1 MVSAGF
7 VALLLDLLGRKAI
20 PTARL
25 GVALILGM
33 TLQKLSYGQ
42 ARWLDNSAGAAIF
55 PPPTAFND
63 P

>member
-25 GVALILGM
+25 GVELILGM
-33 TLQKLSYGQ
+33 TLQKLS
-42 ARWLDNSAGAAIF
+42 
-55 PPPTAFND
+55 
-63 P
+63 